1 LIFFSFK
8 INLKYTWLFI
18 CSNTVISC
26 RIFRREKFIILLH
39 KILYGIFL
47 RGKFITCLHKKYLEV
62 KNRGET
68 NKNIAPGA
76 AGKINAELK
85 NEKVSNP
92 YVKKKHLNNRFWP

>member
-1 LIFFSFK
+1 M
-8 INLKYTWLFI
+8 KYPWLFI

-26 RIFRREKFIILLH
+26 RIFRGGKFIILLH
-39 KILYGIFL
+39 KISYGVFL
-47 RGKFITCLHKKYLEV
+47 EAKLITPSHKKYKEV

-76 AGKINAELK
+76 AGKTIAELK

-92 YVKKKHLNNRFWP
+92 YVKKETPK